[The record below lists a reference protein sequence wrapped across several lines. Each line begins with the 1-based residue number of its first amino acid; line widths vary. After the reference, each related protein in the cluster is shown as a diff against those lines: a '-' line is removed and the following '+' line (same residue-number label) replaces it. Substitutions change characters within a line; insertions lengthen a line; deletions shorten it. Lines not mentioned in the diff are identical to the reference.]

1 MHVAQSTSLPPYAAK
16 QPLQPASHS
25 SYWLQSLSSF
35 LPGKNIPRQ
44 QISPVHHPYYWD
56 NPVISTSTMNLN
68 WGCIPIRWH
77 WTLLL
82 LISMETTPPS
92 SAAVDKQ
99 ECPPPIC
106 HLVNTVHC
114 HVNQNLLEPLQQ
126 QRERSRNN
134 RSLRTFGRHLPLE
147 FWFLHS
153 HSSQPWAGNV
163 EICK

>member
-16 QPLQPASHS
+16 QALQPASHS

-77 WTLLL
+77 RALLL
-82 LISMETTPPS
+82 LISMETPTPPR
-92 SAAVDKQ
+92 AAVDKQ

-114 HVNQNLLEPLQQ
+114 DVNQNLLQPPQ
-126 QRERSRNN
+126 QRGERNGNN
-134 RSLRTFGRHLPLE
+134 RNLRTFGRPLE
-147 FWFLHS
+147 FWMQHS
-153 HSSQPWAGNV
+153 HSS
-163 EICK
+163 

>member
-77 WTLLL
+77 RALLL
-82 LISMETTPPS
+82 LISMETPTPPPS
-92 SAAVDKQ
+92 GCSGQAGMS
-99 ECPPPIC
+99 PTHMSPSY
-106 HLVNTVHC
+106 TVHC
-114 HVNQNLLEPLQQ
+114 DVNQNLPPPLLQQ
-126 QRERSRNN
+126 AESSEQQKLPYILEAFAFRILDPAQPQLTATSRKWCLN
-134 RSLRTFGRHLPLE
+134 L
-147 FWFLHS
+147 
-153 HSSQPWAGNV
+153 
-163 EICK
+163 